1 MKKVLIL
8 GAGLVTRPIV
18 TYLLDKGFK
27 VVVASRTVSKAE
39 ALIGDHANGEA
50 VQLNV
55 QDTAKM
61 DGLVK
66 DSDLT
71 ISLLPYIYHVEV
83 AEMCIKYKKNMVT
96 TSYVSPQMK
105 ALDKPARE
113 AGILILNEIGVDPGI
128 DHMSAMQ
135 IIDDVH
141 SRGGKIESFYS
152 MCGGLPAPDAND
164 NPLGYKFSW
173 SPKGVVLAGRNSG
186 SYLLKGARVDV
197 PSENYFLHTGNKEF
211 DGVEYEYYTN
221 RDSFPYI
228 ELYGIPE
235 VSTLFRGT
243 IRNLGWCEFW
253 KKVSDLGFLDAED
266 SDYGGVTYKQFL
278 DTFITVKNSGDIRK
292 DLAAQLWLADDSH
305 ILDKFEWLGMF
316 GEDKIPEGATN
327 AVDIFADLLLEKM
340 PYKEG
345 ERDMIILA
353 HDFTADFLD
362 HKERIQATMINYGI
376 PNGDS
381 SMARTVS
388 LPAAIATRM
397 ILEGEISGITGVH
410 IPVMPEVYNPV
421 LAELETMDISFEEE
435 RETLAK

>member
-39 ALIGDHANGEA
+39 ALVGDHPNGEA

-55 QDTAKM
+55 KNMGEVDDLIA
-61 DGLVK
+61 

-71 ISLLPYIYHVEV
+71 ISLLPYVYHVEV
-83 AEMCIKYKKNMVT
+83 AERCIEHKVDMVT

-113 AGILILNEIGVDPGI
+113 AGIFILNEIGVDPGI

-141 SRGGKIESFYS
+141 DRGGKIETFYS
-152 MCGGLPAPDAND
+152 LCGGLPAPDDND

-197 PSENYFLHTGNKEF
+197 PPENLFLHTGNREF
-211 DGVEYEYYTN
+211 DGIEYEYYTN

-235 VSTLFRGT
+235 VDTLFRGT

-253 KKVSDLGFLDAED
+253 KKVSELGFLDVED
-266 SDYGGVTYKQFL
+266 SEYGGVTYKQFL
-278 DTFITVKNSGDIRK
+278 DTFIVGQDSGDLRK
-292 DLAAQLWLADDSH
+292 DLAVELWLSEDSH

-316 GEDKIPEGATN
+316 SDEEIPEGATN
-327 AVDIFADLLLEKM
+327 AVNIFADLLLEKM
-340 PYKEG
+340 PYKDG

-362 HKERIQATMINYGI
+362 HKERIQATMIDYGI

-421 LAELETMDISFEEE
+421 LAELETIDIGFKEKRDILS
-435 RETLAK
+435 K